1 MSVNS
6 RMGMVVV
13 LGLLLVVLPSLGVA
27 AQSQEI
33 VRTLEKITGRNEP
46 VEIEAKVGTKSV
58 RLGQGF
64 MADNDW
70 WSGLSLTVKNI
81 SAKPIVRVQL
91 ELKFPEVTFYSAAF
105 VLPIPYGQVPGL
117 EDSGP
122 KEEGPVGPNETVEMA
137 VGRNIIGE
145 LKRILTD
152 NGPTFGVTKVRLQ
165 ISMIIFED
173 GTAWRNG
180 FNLNRDPN
188 NPRRY
193 IVISNNIVRIRTPSQ
208 MALTR
213 PEVVKLLAFHYPEM
227 VVALQPASGSLCGW

>member
-1 MSVNS
+1 MLVKSKVGMSFALILLF
-6 RMGMVVV
+6 VVAC
-13 LGLLLVVLPSLGVA
+13 LSVA
-27 AQSQEI
+27 AQSQER
-33 VRTLEKITGRNEP
+33 VRTLEKITGKNEP

-70 WSGLSLTVKNI
+70 LSGLSFKVKNI

-91 ELKFPEVTFYSAAF
+91 ELKFPEVTFNSAAF

-122 KEEGPVGPNETVEMA
+122 KEEGPVGPNEIVEMA

-145 LKRILTD
+145 IKRILTD

-193 IVISNNIVRIRTPSQ
+193 IVISNNIGRIRTPSQ
-208 MALTR
+208 MMALTR
-213 PEVVKLLAFHYPEM
+213 PEVLRLLDFP
-227 VVALQPASGSLCGW
+227 